1 MIEDRDIS
9 IVIQGPILEEVIN
22 DQKIEITKNVC
33 LNIKKFFPN
42 AEIIISTWQGSN
54 VEGLIY
60 NKIILN
66 EDPGSIFMSLNG
78 IKRMNNTNRMIIS
91 TLNGLRNAS
100 RKYVMK
106 LRSDM
111 YFEKNDI
118 IEKFETYKKIP
129 QNQNKVL
136 KARIVTL
143 SANNYKRGEKRIFT
157 LNDWFMFG
165 YKEDLIKIWD
175 ISLQDYN
182 NLYYEKETAE
192 FENNLVGE
200 DYVWTSFLKK
210 DREYKEILKLEK
222 YKISITKKNIYYSEK
237 ALAEYTILFTGK
249 ELGLNSYK
257 YYNKN
262 YVRRDFARLSCYT
275 HSEWLKL
282 QNKYFLIKEKI
293 KFKDLDFLDK
303 LIYFIVFK
311 LLQKKVYFLY
321 NILKNFYKICDKK

>member
-136 KARIVTL
+136 KARILTL

-222 YKISITKKNIYYSEK
+222 YKI
-237 ALAEYTILFTGK
+237 
-249 ELGLNSYK
+249 
-257 YYNKN
+257 
-262 YVRRDFARLSCYT
+262 
-275 HSEWLKL
+275 
-282 QNKYFLIKEKI
+282 
-293 KFKDLDFLDK
+293 
-303 LIYFIVFK
+303 
-311 LLQKKVYFLY
+311 
-321 NILKNFYKICDKK
+321 